1 MIRRSTTLCSL
12 VLGASGIL
20 GAQNQKDMIIQ
31 MQRDMGLLQEQ
42 VRTMQRTQDEKF
54 AGLTE
59 NLRTTLDVVNRL
71 TATLAVT
78 QKDLNDKLGDI
89 TRNVSS
95 PMTSMGGKVD
105 SMADQFQGLSNSVA
119 DLNSR
124 LGKLDARIAELQK
137 MIQVIQTPP
146 SAPPAGDGG
155 GSAAAAS
162 LNPGNGGVAGSVPP
176 GSAQKI
182 FDDANRDMLAGSF
195 DLALQGFQDY
205 LKNYGNTQQAA
216 DAQFY
221 IGEVYFRRDDFDN
234 AVREYGKVMDNYPD
248 SSRVADAHFKKGM
261 ALVKLGRRT
270 DAKKEFQTV
279 VDKFPGNPMVTR
291 SKEYLKAL
299 GVNTTQ
305 APAPKKST
313 PRKR

>member
-1 MIRRSTTLCSL
+1 
-12 VLGASGIL
+12 
-20 GAQNQKDMIIQ
+20 MIIQ

-54 AGLTE
+54 AAITE

-78 QKDLNDKLGDI
+78 QKDMNDKLGEI

-146 SAPPAGDGG
+146 AAPPAAGGGDGMAANTTG
-155 GSAAAAS
+155 GTGA
-162 LNPGNGGVAGSVPP
+162 VPLA
-176 GSAQKI
+176 SAQKI

-221 IGEVYFRRDDFDN
+221 IGEVHFRRDDFDS
-234 AVREYGKVMDNYPD
+234 AVREYTKVMDAYPD

-279 VDKFPGNPMVTR
+279 VEKFPGNPLVAR
-291 SKEYLKAL
+291 SKDYLKAL
-299 GVNTTQ
+299 GVNTSQ

-313 PRKR
+313 TRKR

>member
-1 MIRRSTTLCSL
+1 MIRRSTTLCSI

-20 GAQNQKDMIIQ
+20 AAQNQKDMIIQ

-54 AGLTE
+54 AGITE

-78 QKDLNDKLGDI
+78 QKDLNDKLGEI

-124 LGKLDARIAELQK
+124 IGKLDARVAELQK
-137 MIQVIQTPP
+137 MLQVIQAPP
-146 SAPPAGDGG
+146 TAPPAGDGG
-155 GSAAAAS
+155 SGSAAAS
-162 LNPGNGGVAGSVPP
+162 VNPGGAGNPTSLA
-176 GSAQKI
+176 SAQKI

-221 IGEVYFRRDDFDN
+221 IGEVYFRRDDFDS
-234 AVREYGKVMDNYPD
+234 AVKEYTKVMDSYPD

-279 VDKFPGNPMVTR
+279 VDKFPGNPLVAR
-291 SKEYLKAL
+291 SKDYLKAL

-305 APAPKKST
+305 APAPRKST
-313 PRKR
+313 TRKR

>member
-1 MIRRSTTLCSL
+1 MIRRSTTLCSIL
-12 VLGASGIL
+12 LGASGIL
-20 GAQNQKDMIIQ
+20 AAQNQKDMIIQ

-54 AGLTE
+54 AGITE

-78 QKDLNDKLGDI
+78 QKDMNDKLGEI

-137 MIQVIQTPP
+137 MIQVIQ
-146 SAPPAGDGG
+146 APPVAPPPAGGDGG
-155 GSAAAAS
+155 GLAAGGSGVNPAS
-162 LNPGNGGVAGSVPP
+162 LA
-176 GSAQKI
+176 SAQKI

-221 IGEVYFRRDDFDN
+221 IGEVYFRRDDFDS
-234 AVREYGKVMDNYPD
+234 AMKEYAKVIDAYPD

-261 ALVKLGRRT
+261 SLVKLRRNT

-279 VDKFPGNPMVTR
+279 VDKFPGNPLVPR
-291 SKEYLKAL
+291 SKDYLRAL
-299 GVNTTQ
+299 GVNTTP

-313 PRKR
+313 TRKR